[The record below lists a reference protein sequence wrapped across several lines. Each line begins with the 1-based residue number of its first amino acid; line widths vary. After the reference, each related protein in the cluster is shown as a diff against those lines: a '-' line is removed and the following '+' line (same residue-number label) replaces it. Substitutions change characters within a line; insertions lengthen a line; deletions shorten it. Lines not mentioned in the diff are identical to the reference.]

1 MLFDHLMTIQYLMQ
15 PYKICV
21 TYWCDNVFSLTVVSP
36 EDYINMTLRVAI
48 ICYWIFCLPVNRNLY
63 HYGFWHFRTFSK
75 QHYCST
81 ARINH
86 IHIYVYTF

>member
-36 EDYINMTLRVAI
+36 EDCINMTLRVAI
-48 ICYWIFCLPVNRNLY
+48 ICYEFFVYQLIETFTIMVF
-63 HYGFWHFRTFSK
+63 GTFAHFKNNITVLL
-75 QHYCST
+75 H
-81 ARINH
+81 
-86 IHIYVYTF
+86 V